1 MNSDCNN
8 FLTIGQLAQRLGVR
22 TSALRYYEQEGL
34 LIPAGRSQSGYRL
47 YGSDAEDVVRFIQRA
62 QQLGFSL
69 SDIRVLLQTHPG
81 DDHDLLRL
89 AQERFLALERQIT
102 ALMVLRRELELF
114 LADFNHLHLPDRP
127 GLGMA
132 FQDLGEGIVPAGLEY
147 PAPNSTLDW
156 LLQHTGCNLVT
167 TDTHSILDVLRGRH
181 IHIWQNEG
189 EYQINVIGHDPDV
202 EMALAELSRLEAAC
216 HAHETPQLVTNEEGY
231 LFTAKGE
238 NAFLFA
244 RLFLALSSD

>member
-1 MNSDCNN
+1 MNSDHHD
-8 FLTIGQLAQRLGVR
+8 FLSIGQLARRLGIR

-34 LIPAGRSQSGYRL
+34 LVPAGRSEAGYRL

-69 SDIRVLLQTHPG
+69 SDIRILLQAQPG
-81 DDHDLLRL
+81 NDHDLLGL

-114 LADFNHLHLPDRP
+114 LMDFNHLHLPDRP
-127 GLGMA
+127 GLGSA
-132 FQDLGEGIVPAGLEY
+132 FKNLDEGIVPSGIEH
-147 PAPNSTLDW
+147 PAPDATLDW

-167 TDTHSILDVLRGRH
+167 SDTHAILDVLRGRH

-202 EMALAELSRLEAAC
+202 EMALDELAQLEAAC

-244 RLFLALSSD
+244 RLFLALSPA